1 MKLVPVIVCTH
12 NPRLDYLRR
21 TIGGL
26 KRQTLSPEQWELL
39 LSTTH
44 LHNAPAESMANGSCR
59 PTKTALETII
69 EFGGLSSHSTYQ
81 PASMKPFCFHPSV
94 AVIICTRDPEWI
106 LCSNRGELRRKSLES
121 SQWDF
126 RCQQA
131 NRAGQSSAAKF
142 IRNNYLR
149 LLSLDR
155 LFLPEPTR
163 RGEIA

>member
-1 MKLVPVIVCTH
+1 
-12 NPRLDYLRR
+12 
-21 TIGGL
+21 
-26 KRQTLSPEQWELL
+26 
-39 LSTTH
+39 
-44 LHNAPAESMANGSCR
+44 MANGSCR

-94 AVIICTRDPEWI
+94 SVIICTRDPERI

-149 LLSLDR
+149 LLSLER
-155 LFLPEPTR
+155 LFCQNQRVVEKSHRGSTR
-163 RGEIA
+163 NVKSNVDANASSFVKIARLRIVKRRP